1 MMPKTESSFIYI
13 LEEMTA
19 KRLGRAVIKEWLKK
33 KGGGESLSWR
43 LNHLKV
49 ACYYWTQATF
59 KWHTSLP

>member
-33 KGGGESLSWR
+33 KRRGGILKLEIESLKS
-43 LNHLKV
+43 
-49 ACYYWTQATF
+49 
-59 KWHTSLP
+59 SLLLLDSGYF